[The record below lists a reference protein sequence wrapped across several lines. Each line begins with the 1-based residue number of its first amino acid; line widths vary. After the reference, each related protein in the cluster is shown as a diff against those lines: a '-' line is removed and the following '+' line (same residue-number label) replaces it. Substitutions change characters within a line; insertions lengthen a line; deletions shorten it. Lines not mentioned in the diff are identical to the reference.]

1 MIKREN
7 ENMSRKNEPI
17 TVESLNKEISTWVE
31 DDKEGNGAW
40 NMFTLF
46 TLKDMQR
53 DYDITMQYLSQ
64 MPKEHFDF
72 VCEAIE
78 EVVYHF
84 QRMEMVELIETLYH
98 KFYGDGCDTEFYCDN
113 IKGLRNCIKSK

>member
-1 MIKREN
+1 MRAYGDGIFQSDKTVITRFPKRIQKEN

-46 TLKDMQR
+46 TLKDM
-53 DYDITMQYLSQ
+53 
-64 MPKEHFDF
+64 
-72 VCEAIE
+72 
-78 EVVYHF
+78 
-84 QRMEMVELIETLYH
+84 
-98 KFYGDGCDTEFYCDN
+98 
-113 IKGLRNCIKSK
+113 